1 MVHKNQKNISPEIYH
16 KSQHNIDQNLINKNA
31 KDVINY
37 LKRSGYKAY
46 IVGGGVR
53 DLLLGKKPK
62 DFDIATNATPEQIK
76 KALPRSRIIGRRFK
90 LVHYRKG
97 REIIEVAT
105 FRTGGNK
112 KAAKSSK
119 GLVLRDNTYG
129 NIQDDAFRR
138 DFKINA
144 LYLDIH
150 SMEIIDYTGG
160 YKDLENRK
168 LSCIGDSKVR
178 FREDPDRIIRAIR
191 FMSAMELD
199 CEDSLKAD
207 IYGLANLLEEVPT
220 ARRYEEVL
228 KLFFTGSASKTFD
241 KLVEYKVLKYLLPAT
256 SRYLEEENSDKKII
270 HFIRLALKNSDSRV
284 AKDLPL
290 TPAFLFS
297 VLLWP
302 SVVKRI
308 GEIQSSKIKIPL
320 LRKAADKAI
329 REQNSHCFIPNRVE
343 SMIKDI
349 WEFQIKLLK
358 VESPKITSLIE
369 HKRFRASYDFLILRE
384 QSGVNLN
391 GCGKWWTDI
400 QNQDEYK
407 KERFIKDLKKKK
419 KYN

>member
-1 MVHKNQKNISPEIYH
+1 LVHKNQKNISPEIYH

-105 FRTGGNK
+105 FRTGSNK

-129 NIQDDAFRR
+129 NIHDDAFRR

-178 FREDPDRIIRAIR
+178 FREDPVRIIRAIR

-199 CEDSLKAD
+199 CTDSLKDD
-207 IYGLANLLEEVPT
+207 IYGLASLLEEVPT

-241 KLVEYKVLKYLLPAT
+241 KLVEYEVLKYLLPAT
-256 SRYLEEENSDKKII
+256 SRYLEEEKSDEKII
-270 HFIRLALKNSDSRV
+270 HFIKLALENSDSRV

-320 LRKAADKAI
+320 LRKAADEAI

-358 VESPKITSLIE
+358 VKSPKITSLIS

-400 QNQDEYK
+400 QNQSEH
-407 KERFIKDLKKKK
+407 RRKDLSKRQ
-419 KYN
+419 

>member
-1 MVHKNQKNISPEIYH
+1 MVHKNQKKISPEIYH
-16 KSQHNIDQNLINKNA
+16 KSQHNIDPNHINKNA
-31 KDVINY
+31 KDVINF

-178 FREDPDRIIRAIR
+178 FREDPVRIIRAIR
-191 FMSAMELD
+191 FMSSIELD
-199 CEDSLKAD
+199 CKDSLKAD
-207 IYGLANLLEEVPT
+207 IYGLANLLEEVPA

-228 KLFFTGSASKTFD
+228 KLFFTGSAAKIFD

-256 SRYLEEENSDKKII
+256 SRYLEEEKSDKKII
-270 HFIRLALKNSDSRV
+270 QFIKLALKNSDSRV
-284 AKDLPL
+284 IKDLPL

-302 SVVKRI
+302 AVVKRI

-349 WEFQIKLLK
+349 WEFQIRLLK
-358 VESPKITSLIE
+358 VKSPKITSLIS

-391 GCGKWWTDI
+391 GCGKWWGDV
-400 QNQDEYK
+400 QNKSEH
-407 KERFIKDLKKKK
+407 RRKDLSKRQ
-419 KYN
+419 

>member
-1 MVHKNQKNISPEIYH
+1 MVLKNQKKISPEIYH
-16 KSQHNIDQNLINKNA
+16 KSQHNIDPNHIDKNA
-31 KDVINY
+31 KDVISF

-178 FREDPDRIIRAIR
+178 FREDPVRIIRAVR
-191 FMSAMELD
+191 FMSSMELD
-199 CEDSLKAD
+199 CKDSLKSD

-228 KLFFTGSASKTFD
+228 KLFFTGSAAKTFD

-256 SRYLEEENSDKKII
+256 SRYLEEEKSDKKII
-270 HFIRLALKNSDSRV
+270 QFIKLALKNSDSRV
-284 AKDLPL
+284 SKDLPL

-358 VESPKITSLIE
+358 VKSPKITSLIS

-391 GCGKWWTDI
+391 GCGKWWTDV
-400 QNQDEYK
+400 QNQSEY
-407 KERFIKDLKKKK
+407 RRKDLSKRQ
-419 KYN
+419 